1 MTRTRQAEGDMEAW
15 GWRGVEGEDKGF
27 GAGTGEK

>member
-1 MTRTRQAEGDMEAW
+1 MTQSRQAEGDMEAW

-27 GAGTGEK
+27 GVGAG